1 MFCKQLF
8 FQSKSITCSI
18 KKTQKTHRR
27 TEKCF
32 DGISPCAG
40 NEYEE
45 GMVSTASLQ
54 PELSLSTNQALSP
67 ADRSLT
73 APSVALGPLNL
84 CQWLFSL
91 PYMLSPTIPSHLMA
105 LPHQADPSSHIASSR
120 EPSVTSRYI
129 KSLLFWLGST
139 DHSDGNI
146 LGDYLIQICLH
157 SYLSNVR
164 VEAMAISLTIVLP
177 MLPARP
183 RTSRCSINTFI
194 YSAHTF

>member
-1 MFCKQLF
+1 MEFPRVQEMNMRKAWWAQL
-8 FQSKSITCSI
+8 
-18 KKTQKTHRR
+18 HRNLN
-27 TEKCF
+27 C
-32 DGISPCAG
+32 
-40 NEYEE
+40 
-45 GMVSTASLQ
+45 
-54 PELSLSTNQALSP
+54 LSLLIRHTLLP
-67 ADRSLT
+67 TDLT
-73 APSVALGPLNL
+73 APSVALRPQNL

-120 EPSVTSRYI
+120 ESSVTSRYV

-139 DHSDGNI
+139 DHSDGKI

-157 SYLSNVR
+157 SYLSNAR

-194 YSAHTF
+194 YSAHTFWAMNA